1 MKVLLIDNY
10 DSFIYNL
17 RYELNAQDIEVKV
30 CRNDIDYS
38 QMRSLVLKH
47 DAIIISP
54 GPSNPENAGHCLQ
67 LVKDF
72 YDKKP
77 ILGICLGHQV
87 IAQAMDASITHAK
100 KTIHGK
106 SSLIDLLDSALFSG
120 LGNNIS
126 VARYHSLIA
135 KNIPKELTVTA
146 TSEVGE
152 VMAIEHKDY
161 PIFGLQFHPESIMTL
176 KGSNIFDNF
185 KAVIKNHKTNGEIS
199 HVANA

>member
-38 QMRSLVLKH
+38 QMRSLALKH

-54 GPSNPENAGHCLQ
+54 GPSIPENAGHCLQ

-77 ILGICLGHQV
+77 MLGICLGHQV
-87 IAQAMDASITHAK
+87 IAQAIGANITHAEN
-100 KTIHGK
+100 TIHGK
-106 SSLIDLLDSALFSG
+106 SSLIDLLDSALFSR
-120 LGNNIS
+120 LGKSIS

-135 KNIPKELTVTA
+135 KNLPEKLTVIA
-146 TSEVGE
+146 TSDVGD

-161 PIFGLQFHPESIMTL
+161 PVFGLQFHPESIMTL
-176 KGSNIFDNF
+176 KGSNIFNNF
-185 KAVIKNHKTNGEIS
+185 KAVVNNHKNNGEIP
-199 HVANA
+199 HVTNA